1 MPPDVLHVLL
11 RHQVGCK
18 THPGH
23 VSNSSSFFA
32 TWVSLRASIHRCIHP
47 SIHPSIQASI
57 RSVFTIDNQSFRLR
71 EAFGRGSLAL
81 VQSLQVEGHSEPH
94 LRTSTKF
101 LHPCRHLHRSFHSS
115 RTSST
120 SFAEPLKFLKPS
132 KKSCSM
138 SLQRS
143 KNRACPA
150 LRSDFKTSSLELLA
164 KVGFRLLPFRAVE
177 PKY

>member
-1 MPPDVLHVLL
+1 MGVV
-11 RHQVGCK
+11 
-18 THPGH
+18 
-23 VSNSSSFFA
+23 A
-32 TWVSLRASIHRCIHP
+32 CINPSMHP

-101 LHPCRHLHRSFHSS
+101 LHPCRHLHRSFHSF

-177 PKY
+177 AKY